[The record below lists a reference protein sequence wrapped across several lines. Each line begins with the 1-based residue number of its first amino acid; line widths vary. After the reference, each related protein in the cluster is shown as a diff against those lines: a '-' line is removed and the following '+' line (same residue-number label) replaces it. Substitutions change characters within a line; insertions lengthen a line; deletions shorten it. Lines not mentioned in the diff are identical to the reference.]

1 MKIIIT
7 SFFLVLLLNSC
18 IVLNLT
24 KDTPCPDYCDK
35 HHMLTGRTAVVKAR
49 YGKLDVYEY
58 PFAKKP
64 HTLSYIMPLWPSHR
78 LVKIYECDKCTNA
91 YKALKK
97 YQKQMKKK
105 NTGFIPFPEF

>member
-1 MKIIIT
+1 MKPIII
-7 SFFLVLLLNSC
+7 SIILIFLLNSC
-18 IVLNLT
+18 VLLNFT
-24 KDTPCPDYCDK
+24 KDNACPDYCDK
-35 HHMLTGRTAVVKAR
+35 HHMLTGKTVIVKAR
-49 YGKLDVYEY
+49 YVKLDTYEY

-64 HTLSYIMPLWPSHR
+64 HTLNYMMPLWPSHR
-78 LVKIYECDKCTNA
+78 LVKIYVCTKCTNS